1 MIDSKLKTVAAMA
14 VFAVFAAHA
23 AVVRKMPD
31 VTVVEGE
38 TLSFDSLKATSVRSS
53 NPAVFSAALRESGE
67 AIVSGTR
74 LGEARFAYVDDERG
88 VFATRNVTVVPPY
101 WDLLNRMFA
110 DDPEVVISI
119 AGDKIVVS
127 GATANIDTLKRADS
141 VKSLDQTRIV
151 SQVTYSTAQICDL
164 VKDFLVRAGMTN
176 AISVKVVGREVCLS
190 GRMYDAQSID
200 QLRKRVEGFVRDFPG
215 ISVNTDD
222 LKIIKQ
228 KIMISVELV
237 QYNDTMSRNLGF
249 RGPDAINGKLT
260 WKTTY
265 ENNKN
270 DGARVEN
277 FTNKGDA
284 DIGAAIGANAEIS
297 ATINMLKSNGAA
309 KTAYS
314 TSLSTQSGVEA
325 TFQNGGKIYKE
336 TTGGALSSGDV
347 KEIEYGYTVKAT
359 PFIVDSSTINLDLNL
374 DNKEYL
380 GTENGTKDYKVSRYQ
395 TNSKYLLRP
404 GESIILSGFTSKKE
418 SEGKNGTPWL
428 SHIPWIG
435 PYLFGNTSTSVDM
448 DEMMLVVTVDW
459 SLEGDSEKDA
469 AQFKELKDRKVEVE
483 MP

>member
-1 MIDSKLKTVAAMA
+1 MTDSKLKTFAAL
-14 VFAVFAAHA
+14 AVFAAFAAQA

-53 NPAVFSAALRESGE
+53 NSAVFSAALRESGE

-74 LGEARFAYVDDERG
+74 LGEAVFAYVDDERG
-88 VFATRNVTVVPPY
+88 VFATRNVMVVPPY
-101 WDLLNRMFA
+101 WELLNKMFA
-110 DDPEVVISI
+110 DDPEVSISI

-127 GATANIDTLKRADS
+127 GATANIDTLKRAES
-141 VKSLDQTRIV
+141 VKNLDQTRIV

-176 AISVKVVGREVCLS
+176 SISVKVVGREVCLS
-190 GRMYDAQSID
+190 GRMYDAQAID

-215 ISVNTDD
+215 ITVNTDD

-228 KIMISVELV
+228 KIMIGVELV
-237 QYNDTMSRNLGF
+237 QYNDKMSRNLGF
-249 RGPDAINGKLT
+249 RGPDAINGKLK
-260 WKTTY
+260 WKTEY
-265 ENNKN
+265 VNNVNNGTRTEEIKN
-270 DGARVEN
+270 TG
-277 FTNKGDA
+277 TG
-284 DIGAAIGANAEIS
+284 DIGASIGANAEIS

-314 TSLSTQSGVEA
+314 TALSTQSGVEA

-359 PFIVDSSTINLDLNL
+359 PFIVDSNTINLDLNL

-380 GTENGTKDYKVSRYQ
+380 GTETGTKDYKVSRYQ

-418 SEGKNGTPWL
+418 SEGKTGTPWL
-428 SHIPWIG
+428 SHIPWVG
-435 PYLFGNTSTSVDM
+435 PYLFGNTSTNVDM
-448 DEMMLVVTVDW
+448 DEMMLVVTVNW
-459 SLEGDSEKDA
+459 ALEGEAGADA
-469 AQFKELKDRKVEVE
+469 EQFRELKGRKVEVE